1 MFRNYA
7 YITNKVKH
15 SFILI
20 ILLQGGVGWQNS
32 YCVYLSRRWKYSG
45 ENKFSFGRS
54 IAEPEKTAPTAAPD
68 KISKK
73 KLYGHKNCRIRESR
87 FYIASYSFMSSSM
100 PRFKTAGSWQLK
112 KNHPHEPPLS
122 DWNCLSSFVQFGY
135 KSLSNPV

>member
-73 KLYGHKNCRIRESR
+73 KLMDIKIAESGNHDSTLR
-87 FYIASYSFMSSSM
+87 RTVLCLLQCLDLKLQDHDSW
-100 PRFKTAGSWQLK
+100 RKTT
-112 KNHPHEPPLS
+112 PHEPPLS
-122 DWNCLSSFVQFGY
+122 NWNCLSSFVQFGY